1 MFDRHFKFWYFI
13 IFQDIYG
20 NTPLHL
26 AIVQPEI
33 SWNCVLDLLEFGAKI
48 CIKNATDICPSDIVD
63 SLLRIQVHMINDC
76 WKILSGSTA
85 VIKGIE
91 FNILA

>member
-1 MFDRHFKFWYFI
+1 M
-13 IFQDIYG
+13 YG

-48 CIKNATDICPSDIVD
+48 SIRNAANICPSDIVD
-63 SLLRIQVHMINDC
+63 SLLRIQMHMINDC

-85 VIKGIE
+85 VIKGIV
-91 FNILA
+91 FSKLSYIYI